1 MIHPLAGKE
10 ETLNYFN
17 EVRSRIAVI
26 FDGAY
31 ATVADDIDKTSVEQV
46 IVASPSDSL
55 PLAL

>member
-17 EVRSRIAVI
+17 EVQSKFAVI

-31 ATVADDIDKTSVEQV
+31 DAITDDM
-46 IVASPSDSL
+46 
-55 PLAL
+55 